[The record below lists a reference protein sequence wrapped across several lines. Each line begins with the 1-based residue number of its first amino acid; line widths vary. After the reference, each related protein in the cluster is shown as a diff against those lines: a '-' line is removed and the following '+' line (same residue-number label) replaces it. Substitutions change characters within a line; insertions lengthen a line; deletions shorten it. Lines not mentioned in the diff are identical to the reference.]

1 MTVTMSEGNMNPPKK
16 THASKKNKKSW
27 RKNTDIA
34 DIEEFLHEKRFDE
47 RVGGSF
53 EDRPDADLFIVDKT
67 KKGPKTKKNN
77 RKDPKP
83 LKCFAN
89 LLGLPGAN
97 DPIKK
102 RNRTKLP
109 EERVNPVV
117 KDIQTKAIKAGKV
130 KKKKM
135 EATRARMAEA
145 KRKQETLL
153 DRTTRR
159 RTKFDFDLWGSGEQG
174 EVEKDEWV
182 AEETKVHTM
191 KNSGKLVPRAAE
203 ARASDTTG
211 TLCPAVEIPHAGQS
225 YNPSLGDH
233 QQLLWK
239 AAIVEM
245 DKEKELARIERGT
258 TMMFP
263 GGEYKQE
270 ETYIQEMSEG
280 IKELEKEEDQSEEE
294 VENEEEE
301 EEDEVKCQ
309 KLVGRKRRRDRRARL
324 FEENKKRREMEIKKE
339 EQEVMRLKSIK
350 KELKVDDKVTEER
363 KKKKEEADVEKR
375 KGAIQLSNY
384 KFENQDLEIK
394 LSDEL
399 TGNLRNLKSEG
410 SLLEDRYKSM
420 QKRNVI
426 ETRVPQKIVKKA
438 HKRKKFE
445 KKSYKMGWEPKGYT
459 PFEKIP
465 KTDA

>member
-1 MTVTMSEGNMNPPKK
+1 MTVTMEETNMNPPKK

-34 DIEEFLHEKRFDE
+34 DIEEFLDEKRFDE

-53 EDRPDADLFIVDKT
+53 EDRPDSALFVVDKSKGV
-67 KKGPKTKKNN
+67 KKKANKKE
-77 RKDPKP
+77 PKP

-89 LLGLPGAN
+89 LLGLPGAK

-109 EERVNPVV
+109 EERVNPIV
-117 KDIQTKAIKAGKV
+117 KDMQDRALKAGKV
-130 KKKKM
+130 SRKKR
-135 EATRARMAEA
+135 EASKARIAAA
-145 KRKQETLL
+145 KRKEETILE
-153 DRTTRR
+153 RTTRR
-159 RTKFDFDLWGSGEQG
+159 RTKFDFNLWGDDEEEGMD
-174 EVEKDEWV
+174 KDDWL
-182 AEETKVHTM
+182 ATETKVHTM
-191 KNSGKLVPRAAE
+191 KNSGKLVPRATK
-203 ARASDTTG
+203 ARASDSTG

-233 QQLLWK
+233 QDLLWK

-245 DKEKELARIERGT
+245 DKEKEVARIERAT

-263 GGEYKQE
+263 GAGYKQE

-280 IKELEKEEDQSEEE
+280 IKELEKEEEKDDEEE
-294 VENEEEE
+294 SESEDEEEE
-301 EEDEVKCQ
+301 EEGGNVK
-309 KLVGRKRRRDRRARL
+309 KLVGRKRRRDRRGRK
-324 FEENKKRREMEIKKE
+324 FEENKKRREMENKKE
-339 EQEVMRLKSIK
+339 EQEVMRLKSIR
-350 KELKVDDKVTEER
+350 KELKVGDELTNER
-363 KKKKEEADVEKR
+363 QKKKEDADKEKR

-399 TGNLRNLKSEG
+399 TGNLRNLKAEG
-410 SLLEDRYKSM
+410 SLLEDRFKSL

-445 KKSYKMGWEPKGYT
+445 KKSYRMGWEPKGYT
-459 PFEKIP
+459 PAVKIP
-465 KTDA
+465 HV

>member
-1 MTVTMSEGNMNPPKK
+1 MTVTMAETNMNPPKK
-16 THASKKNKKSW
+16 SLGSGASKKNKKSW

-34 DIEEFLHEKRFDE
+34 DIEEFLDEKRFDE

-53 EDRPDADLFIVDKT
+53 EDRPDSALFVVDKSKGE
-67 KKGPKTKKNN
+67 KKKKNS

-89 LLGLPGAN
+89 LLGLPGAK

-109 EERVNPVV
+109 DERVNPIV
-117 KDIQTKAIKAGKV
+117 KDMQDRAIKAGKV
-130 KKKKM
+130 KRKRR
-135 EATRARMAEA
+135 EATKARIEAA
-145 KRKQETLL
+145 KRKEETILE
-153 DRTTRR
+153 RTTRR
-159 RTKFDFDLWGSGEQG
+159 RTNFDFNLWGDE
-174 EVEKDEWV
+174 EKEDEDDWM
-182 AEETKVHTM
+182 ATDTKVHTA
-191 KNSGKLVPRAAE
+191 KNSGKLVPRATK

-233 QQLLWK
+233 QDLLWK

-245 DKEKELARIERGT
+245 DKEKELTRIERGT

-263 GGEYKQE
+263 GAGYKQE

-280 IKELEKEEDQSEEE
+280 IKELEKEGEAVEEESEEE
-294 VENEEEE
+294 ENDEEKEE
-301 EEDEVKCQ
+301 GVKCK
-309 KLVGRKRRRDRRARL
+309 KLIGRKRKRDRRGRK
-324 FEENKKRREMEIKKE
+324 FEENKKRREMESKKE
-339 EQEVMRLKSIK
+339 QQEVMRLKSIK
-350 KELKVDDKVTEER
+350 KELKVDDEMTKDRQEKR
-363 KKKKEEADVEKR
+363 EEADKEKR

-384 KFENQDLEIK
+384 KFENQELEIK

-399 TGNLRNLKSEG
+399 TGNLRNLKAEG
-410 SLLEDRYKSM
+410 SLLEDRFKSL

-459 PFEKIP
+459 PFTP
-465 KTDA
+465 KV